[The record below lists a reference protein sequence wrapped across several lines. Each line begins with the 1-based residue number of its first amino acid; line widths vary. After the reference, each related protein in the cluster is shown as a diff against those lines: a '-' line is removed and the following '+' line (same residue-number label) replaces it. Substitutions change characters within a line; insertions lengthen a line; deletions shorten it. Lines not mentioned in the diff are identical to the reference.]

1 MESMKCLRCLP
12 MNNNREKIE
21 SKMNKMMEME
31 ILIEKN
37 NGKVLILE
45 LMICLKELKITR
57 KEEIGKDDRMNRFT
71 VELTMEDTKQGM
83 HKGKILEITLLD
95 TILLS
100 HTSLEIKM
108 EDLL

>member
-1 MESMKCLRCLP
+1 
-12 MNNNREKIE
+12 
-21 SKMNKMMEME
+21 
-31 ILIEKN
+31 
-37 NGKVLILE
+37 
-45 LMICLKELKITR
+45 
-57 KEEIGKDDRMNRFT
+57 MNRFT